1 MRIAR
6 LIIPSDR
13 ARHIAKHSVAPEEVE
28 EAVYDDPGRVVQR
41 LKASESDPRKMVYRL
56 LGRTEAGRY
65 LAVIFIYKGR
75 GRAYLVTARD
85 MTPAERRYYRDKARK
100 N

>member
-6 LIIPSDR
+6 LVMPPDR
-13 ARHIAKHSVAPEEVE
+13 VRHIAKHFVTPEEVE
-28 EAVYDDPGRVVQR
+28 EAVYDDPGRVIQR
-41 LKASESDPRKMVYRL
+41 LKAAEYDPRRMVYRL

-85 MTPAERRYYRDKARK
+85 MTPAERRYYRDKARR